1 MARLP
6 SEAEAPVRLHFDGA
20 GVAPD
25 EVVVLLPLGGDG
37 TGSLVRTVQSTGGPQ
52 HDQVLAFVLLD
63 AQDRKIG
70 RLDQVAVAQQFPLDR
85 VELVVVQADWRED
98 GLAVFVAILSDDNL
112 TPAQVLEVVG
122 ESTEGAHHGV
132 RVPARLVLDSVPH
145 DGSLPDQVV
154 QIKEELAAHGMS
166 PDGDRQRKNGPA
178 FRLWR
183 AVS

>member
-1 MARLP
+1 LP

-63 AQDRKIG
+63 AQDRKVG
-70 RLDQVAVAQQFPLDR
+70 RLDR

-112 TPAQVLEVVG
+112 TPARVLEVVG

-166 PDGDRQRKNGPA
+166 PDGDRQQKN
-178 FRLWR
+178 
-183 AVS
+183 